1 MRRGD
6 KVVKPPQGR
15 GCVSGAVSIGI
26 FLFLSLFFFSLYL
39 FYFWLCWVLV
49 AACSFFIAAH
59 ELLSNCGTW
68 IPDHGLRSCGME
80 AQLPLSM

>member
-26 FLFLSLFFFSLYL
+26 FLFLSLFFFQLVFIL
-39 FYFWLCWVLV
+39 FLAVLGLSCCMQFLH
-49 AACSFFIAAH
+49 CS
-59 ELLSNCGTW
+59 T
-68 IPDHGLRSCGME
+68 
-80 AQLPLSM
+80 